1 MSDAKRDA
9 NRVPTMMGVSSV
21 DGVTP
26 LPIQVDVIT
35 GKLLAKAEGISSSL
49 APEEPAK
56 RDANRVP
63 GILGTSSTDGTTPIP
78 LSVDENDNGLRIQG
92 A

>member
-9 NRVPTMMGVSSV
+9 NRVTTAMGVSSV
-21 DGVTP
+21 DGTP
-26 LPIQVDVIT
+26 LPIQVDAVT

-49 APEEPAK
+49 ATEAPAK
-56 RDANRVP
+56 RDANRIT
-63 GILGTSSTDGTTPIP
+63 GIMGVNSSDGETPIP
-78 LSVDENDNGLRIQG
+78 LSVDENDLGLRIQG